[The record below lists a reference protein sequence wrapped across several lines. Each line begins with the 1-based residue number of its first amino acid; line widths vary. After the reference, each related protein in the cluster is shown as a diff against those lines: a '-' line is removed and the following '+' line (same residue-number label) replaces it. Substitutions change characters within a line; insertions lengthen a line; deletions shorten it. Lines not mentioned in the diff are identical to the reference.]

1 MSLTV
6 PTIDVSE
13 LQRLNS
19 PSLVI
24 FRQRLIDNLQSM
36 LTVAKSPSRLRPH
49 CKTHKMDQII
59 RLWIERGVTKH
70 KAATIAECEM
80 LAAAGASDVLFAYN
94 PVGPNVQRIVE
105 LAAKYPA
112 CRFVVTNDHAKPL
125 KELSAAAA
133 AKGVRIGVMLD
144 VNIGMDRTGITP
156 ETPGAAALYHSA
168 KSMPGLIQAGFHVY
182 DGHQR
187 QMDLTERKV
196 AVAEQWP
203 RVQKL
208 RSEVEALSSD
218 VPAFACG
225 GTPTFPCYAAMS
237 DPRIELCPG
246 TCVFHDAGYGKSF
259 PDLPFQPA
267 VAVVTRVVSR
277 PAPDRLTL
285 DLGNKAVA
293 ADPPKGNRVYLPDLP
308 DAVQDIHSEE
318 HLVLVTPDA
327 EKYQPGDTMLAIP
340 VHICPTSALYD
351 RVAIVDD
358 GKVTEFWDVT
368 SRNRKITV

>member
-1 MSLTV
+1 MSLNV
-6 PTIDVSE
+6 PPIEAAE

-36 LTVAKSPSRLRPH
+36 LTVAKSPGRLRPH
-49 CKTHKMDQII
+49 CKTHKMEQII

-80 LAAAGASDVLFAYN
+80 LAAAGATDVLFAYN
-94 PVGPNVQRIVE
+94 PVGPNIQRITE
-105 LAAKYPA
+105 LAARFPS
-112 CRFVVTNDHAKPL
+112 CRFVVTNDHPKPL
-125 KELSAAAA
+125 AELSAAAA
-133 AKGVRIGVMLD
+133 AKGVRIGIMLD
-144 VNIGMDRTGITP
+144 VNVGMDRTGITP
-156 ETPGAAALYHSA
+156 ETPGAAELYHSV
-168 KSMPGLIQAGFHVY
+168 KSLPGLIQAGFHVY

-208 RSEVEALSSD
+208 RSSVELLGSD

-277 PAPDRLTL
+277 PAADRLTL

-293 ADPPKGNRVYLPDLP
+293 ADPPKGNRVFIPDLP
-308 DAVQDIHSEE
+308 EAVQDIHSEE

-327 EKYQPGDTMLAIP
+327 AKYQPGDTLLAIP

-351 RVAIVDD
+351 KVAIVDD
-358 GKVTEFWDVT
+358 GRVTEFWEVT
-368 SRNRKITV
+368 SRNRKISI

>member
-1 MSLTV
+1 MSLNV
-6 PTIDVSE
+6 PSIDASE
-13 LQRLNS
+13 LLRLNS

-80 LAAAGASDVLFAYN
+80 LAAAGATDVLFAYN

-105 LAAKYPA
+105 LAARFPA
-112 CRFVVTNDHAKPL
+112 CRFVVTNDHPKPL
-125 KELSAAAA
+125 QELSTAAT
-133 AKGVRIGVMLD
+133 AKGVRIGIMLD

-203 RVQKL
+203 RVQQL
-208 RSEVEALSSD
+208 RSAVEALGSD

-259 PDLPFQPA
+259 PDLPFKPA

-293 ADPPKGNRVYLPDLP
+293 ADPPKGNRVFLPDLP

-318 HLVLVTPDA
+318 HLVLVTADA
-327 EKYQPGDTMLAIP
+327 EKYQPGDTLLAIP

-351 RVAIVDD
+351 RVAVVDD